1 MKQSLKRYLFN
12 LKWPFAIILFFV
24 CIGFVGENS
33 WVHRYAQKREIAKLK
48 AEIAE
53 YDRKFKADKE
63 ILHRMRTDP
72 DASAEVARER
82 YMMKKADEDVYVFE
96 DEQ

>member
-1 MKQSLKRYLFN
+1 MKKSLKRYLFN
-12 LKWPFAIILFFV
+12 LKWPFAFAVFFV

-33 WVHRYAQKREIAKLK
+33 MVNRFAQKREIARLK
-48 AEIAE
+48 AEIAD
-53 YDRKFKADKE
+53 YNRKFDADNE
-63 ILHRMRTDP
+63 VLHRMNTDP

-82 YMMKKADEDVYVFE
+82 YFMKKADEDIYIFD